1 MRAARRMRPRLAERF
16 LLALRLLPAALAL
29 FVVAGLC
36 VPSYLWL
43 EPEISAE
50 EVGAGCLTA
59 AILAAALWTIS
70 TARGV
75 RAAVRSARHARSCER
90 LGRRSTLP
98 GSRLPV
104 WILDAPAP
112 LLALVGVFRSRV
124 AISSPVMSA
133 LSAGQLAA
141 ALRHEEAHR
150 VSRDNLKRLLLLLAP
165 GLLPGFHGFDAIER
179 GWARFTEWAADDD
192 AVAGDAH
199 LSLSLAAA
207 LVRIARMGGAPAPS
221 PLTASFL
228 GDSREIVG
236 ARGPPAESRAG
247 RAGSTRQLRG
257 DGRRVGAGGGWM
269 RGHHAASGDSGV
281 GAPDHRAA
289 DSLSAR
295 ERGQAQGF
303 PTLTVAVRIGVHWN
317 RRNFEL
323 FFASDHSDSRRESS
337 PGLPA
342 PILVSS

>member
-1 MRAARRMRPRLAERF
+1 MMAPYLLRLLCLCLAVFFVLHCVVGLVVALSGPAAVRAARRMRPRLAGRF

-43 EPEISAE
+43 EPETSAE
-50 EVGAGCLTA
+50 EVGPNCLAA

-70 TARGV
+70 SARGV
-75 RAAVRSARHARSCER
+75 RAAARSSRHARGCER
-90 LGRRSTLP
+90 VGRLSSLP

-124 AISSPVMSA
+124 VISSPVMSA

-141 ALRHEEAHR
+141 ALRHEEAHQ

-192 AVAGDAH
+192 AVAGDTR

-207 LVRIARMGGAPAPS
+207 LVRIARMGGPAS
-221 PLTASFL
+221 PLPLSTSFL
-228 GDSREIVG
+228 GDSREIS
-236 ARGPPAESRAG
+236 ARVNRLLSPAPAAPVQARNPGLMAAG
-247 RAGSTRQLRG
+247 LALAAGC
-257 DGRRVGAGGGWM
+257 
-269 RGHHAASGDSGV
+269 AASMLHPATLES
-281 GAPDHRAA
+281 AHRIIEQ
-289 DSLSAR
+289 L
-295 ERGQAQGF
+295 
-303 PTLTVAVRIGVHWN
+303 IH
-317 RRNFEL
+317 
-323 FFASDHSDSRRESS
+323 
-337 PGLPA
+337 
-342 PILVSS
+342 

>member
-1 MRAARRMRPRLAERF
+1 MMAPYLLRLLCLCLAVFFVLHCAVGLVVSLGGSAAVRAARRMRPRLAGRF

-50 EVGAGCLTA
+50 EVGPGCLAA

-75 RAAVRSARHARSCER
+75 RAAARSARHARGCER
-90 LGRRSTLP
+90 LGRRSSLS

-124 AISSPVMSA
+124 VISSSVRSA

-141 ALRHEEAHR
+141 ALRHEEAHQ

-165 GLLPGFHGFDAIER
+165 GLLPGFHGFDVIER
-179 GWARFTEWAADDD
+179 GWTRFTEWAADDD
-192 AVAGDAH
+192 AVAGDAR

-207 LVRIARMGGAPAPS
+207 LVRIARMGGTPAPS
-221 PLTASFL
+221 PLSASFL
-228 GDSREIVG
+228 GDSREI
-236 ARGPPAESRAG
+236 
-247 RAGSTRQLRG
+247 
-257 DGRRVGAGGGWM
+257 
-269 RGHHAASGDSGV
+269 
-281 GAPDHRAA
+281 
-289 DSLSAR
+289 SAR
-295 ERGQAQGF
+295 VDRLLS
-303 PTLTVAVRIGVHWN
+303 PTPAAPIRS
-317 RRNFEL
+317 RN
-323 FFASDHSDSRRESS
+323 
-337 PGLPA
+337 PGLIVAALALAAGCAACMLHPA
-342 PILVSS
+342 TLESAHRIIEQVIH